1 MRFDSLA
8 ESERFPIVPWL
19 LFWDREM
26 PPGLEGK
33 HWVHQRS
40 VLGQGSGRES
50 RALASLDQMTNELPP
65 PPSTRSFQ
73 L

>member
-8 ESERFPIVPWL
+8 ESEQFPIVPWL
-19 LFWDREM
+19 LFWDREL

-40 VLGQGSGRES
+40 VSWVREV
-50 RALASLDQMTNELPP
+50 AGKAGLWHPW
-65 PPSTRSFQ
+65 TR
-73 L
+73 